1 LFKAYKFYIFERLS
15 RLKQIAKY
23 IAIALFSLL
32 GFLLLGIWLLFNNN
46 YVQNKVTGL
55 VTDYLSAQ
63 FKTKIQIGHISYH
76 PLTQLS
82 LDQVYFG
89 DNKTDT
95 LFYVAH
101 LKLNIG
107 GFNADSLKLTFT
119 DVSIDGGLCKII
131 TYPDSSFNI
140 DVLFNIA
147 SADTV
152 PDTAALPFTLVF
164 NQLSCKNSRFRF
176 IDSTSELGTEGFN
189 GMDEDFYDIAFE
201 ANDFSIIGDSL
212 HLNINKLSCLEKGGA
227 QIKQMDCQTILAST
241 GMYFN
246 DLNLEARYSHIKGN
260 FSMAYS
266 NWDMGDFNYRVKMKA
281 RLKESRVDMRDVA
294 DFAPDLKGWNQ
305 VAYISGDVSGTV
317 NQLRAKRIELRTG
330 DKTYFKGNVSL
341 SGLPEIDE
349 TFMEA
354 KVEQVVS
361 DGKDIEY
368 ICREELPE
376 FIDKFG
382 EIRFKGAFTGFIKDF
397 VAHGKFNTDAGEVY
411 SDFNIKLADS
421 IMQSAYKGKIA
432 LDNFNVGKVF
442 NLESTLGLFKLQ
454 LNLDGKGFDLEN
466 LSTNIGLNI
475 DYAKVAGYGYSAL
488 NTSGRFDAKRFN
500 GNFVSNDPNARF
512 NIAGEVD
519 LSGSEPTFRGNST
532 LQYINLTSL
541 GMIDSVNVTLKA
553 KLNINFAFKDLDHNN
568 GSINASE
575 IELLKNGKDLDLSMF
590 RLYTV
595 SQNKERVI
603 DLKTD
608 YASINFRGEYSF
620 EQLPDN
626 FYHFMHL
633 LAPAYFKESLPLPQ
647 KQLFTYQLKIEKATI
662 LNELFV
668 PDLHIKQ
675 LHAKG
680 QIDSEKQS
688 MVSDFSADLLHYNQL
703 SLHAFM
709 FHSTVENGALGK
721 VSSTIQEF
729 KNNDTLVLR
738 EFSMHGSLAQN
749 KGSVNLY
756 VADTGGIAT
765 GNIISELIFSKDQI
779 QLLLDSSFVVFRDVQ
794 FNIMQNGELTYR
806 NQNIDIRNIKI
817 SGAKEDIVING
828 FYETDGNHHIKTEVR
843 RLDLELIN
851 TFDRTQLIAFNG
863 ETVGTVIF
871 KGNTENNNI
880 DAFLNI
886 NELIL
891 DQDTIGDLSF
901 TSAYDDKQKRLLL
914 YTRSLSGKLKD
925 LEAGGYIDMR
935 TAPYALKMTVAF
947 SESDLKSFQAFLK
960 DQVNITTGT
969 VQAKC
974 IIEGTTE
981 NIEIDG
987 KIEVSNVVARIEYLK
1002 SVYRFS
1008 SVVNFNG
1015 SEIEIPAFELFDV
1028 NNRRATI
1035 SGKIAHQSFSKFTYD
1050 VNIQGLNR
1058 FQLLNTTAK
1067 DNNLFYG
1074 IAYATGNIHLS
1085 GPQTALM
1092 LDGNLKTE
1100 KGTVFNVPLAQGEDE
1115 ETTLITFVNRDTN
1128 VTIQN
1133 IMKPV
1138 KIFGFMMS
1146 MIINITPEAEIN
1158 IVFDEF
1164 KGDKISGAGEGI
1176 LKMEMTKQGLF
1187 NMYGEVKIN
1196 NGEYKFTALDFF
1208 TKKFSLKKGSTI
1220 TWSGDPLQARMNI
1233 TGSYNVRRTSVA
1245 NILTTVSDE
1254 QRKEAQNQRV
1264 PAECLMYI
1272 KGSLQE
1278 PQYKFDLAF
1287 TEVRGILSSSTVNAL
1302 ESSLNSLRAE
1312 PQQMEQ
1318 QVINLILFGNFLPL
1332 GGTQQF
1338 AGNSSLAS
1346 GLNNTLSD
1354 IASAQ
1359 ASNFLDQVIPG
1370 LDVNIDLSR
1379 NDQQNFQAI
1388 ISASKKLLDDRLEV
1402 QGSLNS
1408 GNNNNNLMTQYNLT
1422 KEGNLKLRA
1431 YTRSITDP
1439 IYNRP
1444 INTQGLG
1451 LFYRK
1456 EFDKF
1461 FKQTTKDTTESTVY

>member
-1 LFKAYKFYIFERLS
+1 MV
-15 RLKQIAKY
+15 KQIAKY
-23 IAIALFSLL
+23 AALVFFTLL
-32 GFLLLGIWLLFNNN
+32 GILLLGMWLLFNNN
-46 YVQNKVTGL
+46 YVQNKVTGY

-89 DNKTDT
+89 DHKNDT
-95 LFYVAH
+95 LFYVEH

-107 GFNADSLKLTFT
+107 SFNADSLKLTFT
-119 DVSIDGGLCKII
+119 DVLVDGGLCKMV
-131 TYPDSSFNI
+131 TYPDNSFNI
-140 DVLFNIA
+140 DVLFNIV
-147 SADTV
+147 SADKI
-152 PDTAALPFTLVF
+152 PDTASLPFSLVF
-164 NQLSCKNSRFRF
+164 NQVACTHTRFRL
-176 IDSTSELGTEGFN
+176 IDSTSELGGEGFN
-189 GMDEDFYDIAFE
+189 GLDEDFYDVAFE
-201 ANDFSIIGDSL
+201 ATNFSIIGDSL
-212 HLNINKLSCLEKGGA
+212 NLNIKKLSCLEKGGA
-227 QIKQMDCQTILAST
+227 QIKRMDCQAILASS

-246 DLNLEARYSHIKGN
+246 DLDFEARYSHIKGN
-260 FSMAYS
+260 FSMAYKD
-266 NWDMGDFNYRVKMKA
+266 WDMADFNYRVNMKA
-281 RLKESRVDMRDVA
+281 NIKESRIDMRDVA
-294 DFAPDLKGWNQ
+294 DFAPALKGWNQ
-305 VAYISGDVSGTV
+305 VAYLSGDVSGTV

-330 DKTYFKGNVSL
+330 DKTYFRGNVNL

-354 KVEQVVS
+354 KVEQVIS
-361 DGKDIEY
+361 DGTDIEY
-368 ICREELPE
+368 ICREELPA

-382 EIRFKGAFTGFIKDF
+382 EIKFKGAFTGFVKDF
-397 VAHGKFNTDAGEVY
+397 VAHGKFSTEAGDVL

-421 IMQSAYKGKIA
+421 VMQSAYKGKIE

-442 NLESTLGLFKLQ
+442 DMEPTLGQIKMQ
-454 LNLDGKGFDLEN
+454 INLDGKGFDLEHIA
-466 LSTNIGLNI
+466 TNIGLNI
-475 DYAKVAGYGYSAL
+475 DYAKVAGYRYSAL
-488 NTSGRFDAKRFN
+488 NTSGRFDTKRFN

-512 NIAGEVD
+512 DISGEVD
-519 LSGSEPTFRGNST
+519 LSEDEPTFRGNANM
-532 LQYINLTSL
+532 QYINLTSL
-541 GMIDSVNVTLKA
+541 GLIDSANVTLKA

-568 GSINASE
+568 GSIAANQ

-595 SQNKERVI
+595 SQKKERII

-608 YASINFRGEYSF
+608 YASLNFKGEYSF
-620 EQLPDN
+620 DQLPDN

-633 LAPAYFKESLPLPQ
+633 LAPAYFNKIVPLPQ
-647 KQLFTYQLKIEKATI
+647 RQLFSYQLKVEKAAI
-662 LNELFV
+662 LNELFI
-668 PDLHIKQ
+668 PDLHIKK
-675 LHAKG
+675 LEARG
-680 QIDSEKQS
+680 QIDSDKQS
-688 MVSDFSADLLHYNQL
+688 MVADLSADLLHYNL
-703 SLHAFM
+703 ISLHEFR
-709 FHSTVENGALGK
+709 FHSTIENGSLGK
-721 VSSTIQEF
+721 VSSTIREF
-729 KNNDTLVLR
+729 KNNDTLVFH
-738 EFSMHGSLAQN
+738 EFSMHGNLAKN
-749 KGSVNLY
+749 KGLINLY
-756 VADTGGIAT
+756 VSDTGGIAT
-765 GNIISELIFSKDQI
+765 GNIVSELLFTKDQI
-779 QLLLDSSFVVFRDVQ
+779 QLMLDSSFVEFRDAT

-806 NQNIDIRNIKI
+806 NQHIDIKNIRI
-817 SGAKEDIVING
+817 AGPKEDILVNG
-828 FYETDGNHHIKTEVR
+828 FYETDGIHLIKTEIK
-843 RLDLELIN
+843 RLDLELVN
-851 TFDRTQLIAFNG
+851 TFDRTQTIAFNG
-863 ETVGTVIF
+863 ETAGTIVF

-891 DQDTIGDLSF
+891 DKDTIGDLSF

-914 YTRSLSGKLKD
+914 YTRSLSGKLKE

-935 TAPYALKMTVAF
+935 AAPYALKINVAF
-947 SESDLKSFQAFLK
+947 AESDLKSFQAFLK
-960 DQVNITTGT
+960 EQVLITTGT

-974 IIEGTTE
+974 IIEGTIDD
-981 NIEIDG
+981 IEING
-987 KIEVSNVVARIEYLK
+987 KIEVANVVARIEYLK
-1002 SVYRFS
+1002 SVYRFN
-1008 SVVNFNG
+1008 SVINFNG
-1015 SEIEIPAFELFDV
+1015 SEIEIPAFEMYDI
-1028 NNRRATI
+1028 NNRKAI
-1035 SGKIAHQSFSKFTYD
+1035 IAGKILHHSFSKFSYD
-1050 VNIQGLNR
+1050 INIHDLNR
-1058 FQLLNTTAK
+1058 FQLLSTTAK

-1074 IAYATGNIHLS
+1074 IAYASGNIHLS
-1085 GPQTALM
+1085 GPQTELM

-1100 KGTVFNVPLAQGEDE
+1100 KGTVFNIPLTQGENDE
-1115 ETTLITFVNRDTN
+1115 STLISFVNRDTN
-1128 VTIQN
+1128 ITIEN
-1133 IMKPV
+1133 MVKPV
-1138 KIFGFMMS
+1138 KLFGFMMN
-1146 MIINITPEAEIN
+1146 MIVNITPDAEIN

-1164 KGDKISGAGEGI
+1164 KGDKISGAGDGM

-1187 NMYGEVKIN
+1187 NMFGEVKIS

-1208 TKKFSLKKGSTI
+1208 TKKFNLKKGSAI
-1220 TWSGDPLQARMNI
+1220 TWSGDPLQARLDI
-1233 TGSYNVRRTSVA
+1233 TGAYNVRRTSVA

-1332 GGTQQF
+1332 GGSQQF

-1408 GNNNNNLMTQYNLT
+1408 VNNNNNLMTQYNLT

-1431 YTRSITDP
+1431 YSRSITDP

-1456 EFDKF
+1456 EFDSF
-1461 FKQTTKDTTESTVY
+1461 FKQTSKDTSAVSVN